1 MSSLNVTTVNLHPRR
16 AARQCVLEAL
26 FAYQFSKNERTEIIN
41 QLVNKN
47 PDLKNHYDFIK
58 SLFDTVFTKM
68 DWAEKLI
75 KVHLENWEL
84 DRVANI
90 DKILLKMGICE
101 IYFISEIPP
110 KVTITE
116 MVEIAKIYST
126 DESPIFING
135 ILDAVFKDYLK
146 ENKE

>member
-1 MSSLNVTTVNLHPRR
+1 MTTVNLHPRR

-47 PDLKNHYDFIK
+47 PDLKDHYDFIK
-58 SLFDTVFTKM
+58 SLFDIVFTKM
-68 DWAEKLI
+68 KWAEDTI
-75 KVHLENWEL
+75 KAYLENWEL

-101 IYFISEIPP
+101 IYFINDIPP

-146 ENKE
+146 ENKD

>member
-1 MSSLNVTTVNLHPRR
+1 MTTVKVHPRR

-26 FAYQFSKNERTEIIN
+26 FAYQFSKNERKEIIN

-47 PDLKNHYDFIK
+47 PELKAHYNFIK
-58 SLFDTVFTKM
+58 SLFDIVFTKM
-68 DWAEKLI
+68 DWTEKLI
-75 KVHLENWEL
+75 KSHLENWEL

-101 IYFISEIPP
+101 IYFVNDIPP

>member
-1 MSSLNVTTVNLHPRR
+1 M
-16 AARQCVLEAL
+16 
-26 FAYQFSKNERTEIIN
+26 K
-41 QLVNKN
+41 
-47 PDLKNHYDFIK
+47 
-58 SLFDTVFTKM
+58 
-68 DWAEKLI
+68 WAEDII
-75 KVHLENWEL
+75 KAHLENWEL

-101 IYFISEIPP
+101 IYYISDIPP

-146 ENKE
+146 ENKD

>member
-1 MSSLNVTTVNLHPRR
+1 MTTANVHPRR

-26 FAYQFSKNERTEIIN
+26 FAYQFSKNERKEIIN

-47 PDLKNHYDFIK
+47 PELKDHYNFIK
-58 SLFDTVFTKM
+58 SLFDIVFTKM
-68 DWAEKLI
+68 DWTEELI
-75 KVHLENWEL
+75 KSHLENWEL

-101 IYFISEIPP
+101 IYFVNDIPP

-126 DESPIFING
+126 EESPIFING

>member
-1 MSSLNVTTVNLHPRR
+1 MTTVNVHPRR

-26 FAYQFSKNERTEIIN
+26 FAYQFSKNERKEIIN
-41 QLVNKN
+41 QLINKN
-47 PDLKNHYDFIK
+47 PELKAHYNFIK
-58 SLFDTVFTKM
+58 SLFDIVFTKM
-68 DWAEKLI
+68 DWTEKLI
-75 KVHLENWEL
+75 KSHLENWEL

-101 IYFISEIPP
+101 IYFVNDIPP

>member
-1 MSSLNVTTVNLHPRR
+1 VAKDNIHPRR

-26 FAYQFSKNERTEIIN
+26 FAYQFSKNDTID
-41 QLVNKN
+41 QLLSKN
-47 PDLKNHYDFIK
+47 PGLKENYGFIK
-58 SLFDTVFTKM
+58 SLFDFVLKNMKWTE
-68 DWAEKLI
+68 DII
-75 KVHLENWEL
+75 KSNLENWEI
-84 DRVANI
+84 DRVAQI

-101 IYFISEIPP
+101 IYFIDNIPP

-126 DESPIFING
+126 DESPVFING
-135 ILDAVFKDYLK
+135 ILDAVFKNHIK